1 MLFVSI
7 THGKISI
14 FKKYYF
20 LSQMCFPISVSFNLA
35 NSATI
40 HLIGKSESISIIFD
54 SSVFYSLHS
63 IQCEVQICYI
73 KIISQEDLSDPG
85 IEHRSPTLQAD
96 ALSSEPA
103 GKPHMYIFMYK
114 SPFSESIIDY
124 YKILNIVHCA
134 MQ

>member
-1 MLFVSI
+1 
-7 THGKISI
+7 
-14 FKKYYF
+14 
-20 LSQMCFPISVSFNLA
+20 MCFPISVSFNLA

-73 KIISQEDLSDPG
+73 KIICQEDLSDPG
-85 IEHRSPTLQAD
+85 IEYRSPTLQAD
-96 ALSSEPA
+96 ALSSEPP